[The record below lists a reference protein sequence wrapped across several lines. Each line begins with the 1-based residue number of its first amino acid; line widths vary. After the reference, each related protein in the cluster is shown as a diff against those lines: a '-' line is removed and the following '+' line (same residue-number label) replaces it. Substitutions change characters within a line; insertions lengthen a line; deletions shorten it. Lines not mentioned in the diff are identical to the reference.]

1 MDAEHPDGPTGA
13 TEPAQGAPPRRLPT
27 IGPDQYRPSSI
38 SRLFDSPISRPDPA
52 FQLGPDGR
60 FHLCS
65 APHGHAAVGSPEPPT
80 PDGPGTADEP
90 EVPATDGDGV
100 DDPSGA
106 RGEVEAGDQWFVDGY
121 DDLFEEGP
129 RPPVV
134 AVVVVRDPGPW
145 LEETLGALAALD
157 YPELSLLVID
167 DASAEDPTPRI
178 AGVAPGAFVR
188 RREAAGGFAV
198 AANEVIAT
206 VQGAP
211 FLLFVHGDAVLDPN
225 ALGVLVDEAVRSNA
239 GIVGP
244 KVVRHDDPS
253 ALLEVGM
260 TVDRLGAPHT
270 IIEPGEI
277 DQEQHD
283 AVRDV
288 FWISGVAMLVRSD
301 LFAEIG
307 GFDPEAAPGAEDVD
321 LGWRARIAGARIM
334 VAPDARVRH
343 HLEDS
348 LRDALEAPPVEVEAA
363 RHRAM
368 LTSAS
373 FASLAW
379 MVPVAV
385 VLSVLEA
392 IAALLT
398 GHRRRAGAAVGG
410 WWRALRSIPA
420 ARTARRAAQSHRR
433 VGDGD
438 LRYLQSRGSSRVK
451 RFMNGTLHADDRLR
465 GLSVAGRT
473 ITDVAAERVR
483 EPVGIA
489 VLVFTLLVAFGSR
502 GLLFGKVPQVG
513 QFRDWP
519 TVGAALTTFTS
530 AWRDSLL
537 GAGTQQP
544 PLLVVISG
552 LGTLLFGA
560 TGLARTLLVVA
571 AMPIGVLAAWRL
583 GRAVAGPGS
592 AAVVTGLVYGV
603 LPLPRNA
610 IAAGRLG
617 PLVLYAVA
625 PAVVL
630 GLSRLA
636 GLLDAP
642 RRPRRRLV
650 AVAVLIALAAVW
662 WAPALVFPLV
672 VALAFTLAAPFTR
685 SGGAGLGWRP
695 ALLATGGAIVLLLP
709 WPLVLLGLHD
719 GATLGFGYSGHRRV
733 IDLLRLHTG
742 PAGAGPA
749 IWLLL
754 GVAFVVLLIAS
765 GPRFV
770 WAVRAWSLMVVGYA
784 LAWVPG
790 RFAPGFPVP
799 VREGLLVPAA
809 VGLALVVGLGAA
821 VFASDLGR
829 RGFGWRQVAVVVAT
843 ASLVIPALA
852 FAADT
857 VGGRWGSPSRTWAD
871 ELSWMSGRASAG
883 DFRVLWLGDASIL
896 PLDPARSGA
905 VAYGV
910 TANGTG
916 DARVLVPTPARG
928 AQTRVADAVTALRYR
943 TTNRVGS
950 MVGPM
955 GFRFIAVPETPGP
968 DQEPVRVAPDGV
980 VGTLADQLDLV
991 RLETRDGLTLY
1002 EVEPWRPVRAVE
1014 PAEGGPAVPVRPDG
1028 SNPAGRVTFA
1038 SPYSGAWRAN
1048 GGTPSRGL
1056 QHERVD
1062 GWANGYRLPSAGP
1075 VDLSYSWQWMRWPA
1089 VALQLGVIV
1098 GAIRLWRS
1106 DRPRRA
1112 RPVGGGIT
1120 GAGAGPGDG
1129 DGAPVPGAV
1138 RAGDVVER
1146 GSGA

>member
-1 MDAEHPDGPTGA
+1 MDAEHPAPPTGA
-13 TEPAQGAPPRRLPT
+13 DEPPVIAEPA
-27 IGPDQYRPSSI
+27 GPGPVGESGPASDEA
-38 SRLFDSPISRPDPA
+38 SRPEGSASESDDAPA
-52 FQLGPDGR
+52 
-60 FHLCS
+60 
-65 APHGHAAVGSPEPPT
+65 V
-80 PDGPGTADEP
+80 
-90 EVPATDGDGV
+90 
-100 DDPSGA
+100 DPSGPDPED
-106 RGEVEAGDQWFVDGY
+106 GTDQWFVDGY

-167 DASAEDPTPRI
+167 DGSTDDPTPRI
-178 AGVAPGAFVR
+178 AAVAPGAFVR
-188 RREAAGGFAV
+188 RRETAGGFAV

-225 ALGVLVDEAVRSNA
+225 ALAVLVDEAVRSNA

-244 KVVRHDDPS
+244 KVVRYDDPS

-343 HLEDS
+343 HLDDS
-348 LRDALEAPPVEVEAA
+348 LRDVLDAPATEVEAA

-368 LTSAS
+368 LTSAG
-373 FASLAW
+373 FASLIW
-379 MVPVAV
+379 MVPLAV
-385 VLSVLEA
+385 VLSVFEA
-392 IAALLT
+392 LAALLS

-420 ARTARRAAQSHRR
+420 ARPARRAAQSHRR

-465 GLSVAGRT
+465 GLTVAGRT
-473 ITDVAAERVR
+473 LTDVAAERVR

-519 TVGAALTTFTS
+519 SVGAALSTFTS
-530 AWRDSLL
+530 GWRDSLL

-552 LGTLLFGA
+552 LGTLLLGA
-560 TGLARTLLVVA
+560 TGLARTLIVVA
-571 AMPIGVLAAWRL
+571 AMPVGVLAAWRL

-592 AAVVTGLVYGV
+592 AAVVTGLAYGV

-650 AVAVLIALAAVW
+650 AVAALIALAAVW
-662 WAPALVFPLV
+662 WAPALAFPLV
-672 VALAFTLAAPFTR
+672 VALAFTIASPFTR

-709 WPLVLLGLHD
+709 WPLVLFGLHD
-719 GATLGFGYSGHRRV
+719 GATLGFAYSGHLRV
-733 IDLLRLHTG
+733 IDLLRFHTG

-749 IWLLL
+749 IWVLI

-784 LAWVPG
+784 LAWAPG
-790 RFAPGFPVP
+790 RFVPGFPIP
-799 VREGLLVPAA
+799 VREGLLVSAA
-809 VGLALVVGLGAA
+809 VGLALAVGLGAA
-821 VFASDLGR
+821 AFAADLGR

-871 ELSWMSGRASAG
+871 ELAWMSGRASAG

-896 PLDPARSGA
+896 PLDPGRSGA

-928 AQTRVADAVTALRYR
+928 AQTRIATAVDALRHR

-968 DQEPVRVAPDGV
+968 AQQPMRSAPDDLI
-980 VGTLADQLDLV
+980 GTLADQLDLV

-1014 PAEGGPAVPVRPDG
+1014 PAAGGAAVPARPDAE
-1028 SNPAGRVTFA
+1028 NPAGRVTFA
-1038 SPYSGAWRAN
+1038 SPYSGAWRAS
-1048 GGTPSRGL
+1048 GGTPSRAL
-1056 QHERVD
+1056 THSRVD
-1062 GWANGYRLPSAGP
+1062 GWANGYRLPTAGP
-1075 VDLSYSWQWMRWPA
+1075 VRLTYSWGWLRWPA
-1089 VALQLGVIV
+1089 VALQVGVIV
-1098 GAIRLWRS
+1098 GAGWLWRS

-1112 RPVGGGIT
+1112 RPGVADSSP
-1120 GAGAGPGDG
+1120 AGAGPDDG
-1129 DGAPVPGAV
+1129 DGAPIPGAV
-1138 RAGDVVER
+1138 RAGDAVEH
-1146 GSGA
+1146 GSDA

>member
-13 TEPAQGAPPRRLPT
+13 AEPEAGAPRGLPT
-27 IGPDQYRPSSI
+27 LGPDQYRPSSL
-38 SRLFDSPISRPDPA
+38 SRLFDGPITRPDPA
-52 FQLGPDGR
+52 SQLGADGR

-65 APHGHAAVGSPEPPT
+65 SAHGHAAAGPAEPPT
-80 PDGPGTADEP
+80 PDGPGPADGP
-90 EVPATDGDGV
+90 EVPDPDVVVGPSDGTDAADQ
-100 DDPSGA
+100 PA
-106 RGEVEAGDQWFVDGY
+106 DQWFIDGY

-145 LEETLGALAALD
+145 FEEALGALAALD
-157 YPELSLLVID
+157 YPELSVLVID
-167 DASAEDPTPRI
+167 DGSAEDPTPRI
-178 AGVAPGAFVR
+178 AAIAPGAFVR
-188 RREAAGGFAV
+188 RREVAGGFAT

-225 ALGVLVDEAVRSNA
+225 ALTILVDEAVRSNA
-239 GIVGP
+239 GVVGP
-244 KVVRHDDPS
+244 KVVRHDDVG

-270 IIEPGEI
+270 MIEPGEI

-288 FWISGVAMLVRSD
+288 FWISGVAMLVRAD

-307 GFDPEAAPGAEDVD
+307 GFDPDAAPGAEDVD

-343 HLEDS
+343 HLDDA
-348 LRDALEAPPVEVEAA
+348 LRDVLTAPPVEVEAA

-368 LTSAS
+368 LTSAGGL
-373 FASLAW
+373 SLLW
-379 MVPVAV
+379 MVPLA
-385 VLSVLEA
+385 LALAVLES

-398 GHRRRAGAAVGG
+398 GHRRRAGAVLGG
-410 WWRALRSIPA
+410 WWRALRAIPA
-420 ARTARRAAQSHRR
+420 ARPARRAAQSHRR
-433 VGDGD
+433 VHDGD

-465 GLSVAGRT
+465 GLSAAGRT

-489 VLVFTLLVAFGSR
+489 VLVFTFLVAIGSR
-502 GLLFGKVPQVG
+502 GLLLGSVPQVG
-513 QFRDWP
+513 QFRVWP
-519 TVGAALTTFTS
+519 GVGEAVTTFTS
-530 AWRDSLL
+530 GWRDSLL
-537 GAGTQQP
+537 GASTQQP
-544 PLLVVISG
+544 PLLVVVSG

-560 TGLARTLLVVA
+560 TGLARTLLIVA
-571 AMPIGVLAAWRL
+571 AMPVGVLAAWRL

-592 AAVVTGLVYGV
+592 AAVVTGLAYGV

-625 PAVVL
+625 PAIVL
-630 GLSRLA
+630 GIARLA
-636 GLLDAP
+636 GLLEAP

-650 AVAVLIALAAVW
+650 AIAALTAFAAVW
-662 WAPALVFPLV
+662 WPPALLFPLA
-672 VALAFTLAAPFTR
+672 VAAAVTIAAPFTR
-685 SGGAGLGWRP
+685 SGGATLGWRP
-695 ALLATGGAIVLLLP
+695 SVLTSLGALALLLP
-709 WPLVLLGLHD
+709 WPFVLVGLGD
-719 GATLGFGYSGHRRV
+719 GGTLGFAYSGHLRV
-733 IDLLRLHTG
+733 VDILRLRTG

-749 IWLLL
+749 IWVLL

-770 WAVRAWSLMVVGYA
+770 WAVRAWALMVLGYA
-784 LAWVPG
+784 AAWIPG
-790 RFAPGFPVP
+790 RFAADWSVP

-809 VGLALVVGLGAA
+809 VGLALAVGLGAA
-821 VFASDLGR
+821 AFAADLGR
-829 RGFGWRQVAVVVAT
+829 RGFGWRQVAVVVA
-843 ASLVIPALA
+843 AGSLVVPALA

-857 VGGRWGSPSRTWAD
+857 VGGRWGAPSNTWAD
-871 ELSWMSGRASAG
+871 ELSWMEGRASAG

-896 PLDPARSGA
+896 PLDPGRRGA
-905 VAYGV
+905 LAYGV
-910 TANGTG
+910 SANGTG

-928 AQTRVADAVTALRYR
+928 AQERLTDAVDALRMR
-943 TTNRVGS
+943 ATNRIGA

-968 DQEPVRVAPDGV
+968 DQRPVRPAPDDLT
-980 VGTLADQLDLV
+980 GTLADQLDLV

-1002 EVEPWRPVRAVE
+1002 EVEPWRPVRAVT
-1014 PAEGGPAVPVRPDG
+1014 PADGGAPVAVRSDAD
-1028 SNPAGRVTFA
+1028 NPAGRVTLA
-1038 SPYSGAWRAN
+1038 VPYSGAWRAR
-1048 GGTPSRGL
+1048 GGTPSVGL
-1056 QHERVD
+1056 DRVRAD
-1062 GWANGYRLPSAGP
+1062 GWANGYRLPTAGP
-1075 VDLSYSWQWMRWPA
+1075 VRFDFARQWLRWPA
-1089 VALQLGVIV
+1089 VAMQLGVLV
-1098 GAIRLWRS
+1098 GAVALWRS
-1106 DRPRRA
+1106 DRPRRRRA
-1112 RPVGGGIT
+1112 AAEAVPVGGDPT
-1120 GAGAGPGDG
+1120 

-1138 RAGDVVER
+1138 RAGGPP
-1146 GSGA
+1146 GSVDGA